1 MLTIHYMFFFYCSGP
16 LRDLHSFPTRRS
28 SDLGAEGHRE
38 RRVDQDERPRAVLQ
52 SEHRDQARKRD
63 EEERGRHQV
72 RQKDPDAQPLAP
84 RSREP
89 RQAVAPGHRQH
100 ERNPDDDQTDEQ
112 RVEEPGRVERLAEE
126 RGQVLEGRR
135 AVEEERVVGGIGG
148 THVEVGVLLER
159 GHHHPVEGKH
169 REHDEEEDEHA
180 VAQRR
185 RQSSSPTRRHHATS
199 ARRDTRSIVTARIT
213 STGSRKMATEAPR
226 PTSPPST
233 PSWKARLASTWVE
246 L

>member
-1 MLTIHYMFFFYCSGP
+1 MSATGTPTLTVIFSTDEMNVRLYTNSWMTSVSAKITTVSRPGIDSGSTM
-16 LRDLHSFPTRRS
+16 RQMAPTRPQPSTMADSSTSLGNDLKNAMRS
-28 SDLGAEGHRE
+28 
-38 RRVDQDERPRAVLQ
+38 
-52 SEHRDQARKRD
+52 
-63 EEERGRHQV
+63 QV
-72 RQKDPDAQPLAP
+72 QK
-84 RSREP
+84 
-89 RQAVAPGHRQH
+89 
-100 ERNPDDDQTDEQ
+100 
-112 RVEEPGRVERLAEE
+112 
-126 RGQVLEGRR
+126 GRR

-148 THVEVGVLLER
+148 AHVEVGVLLER